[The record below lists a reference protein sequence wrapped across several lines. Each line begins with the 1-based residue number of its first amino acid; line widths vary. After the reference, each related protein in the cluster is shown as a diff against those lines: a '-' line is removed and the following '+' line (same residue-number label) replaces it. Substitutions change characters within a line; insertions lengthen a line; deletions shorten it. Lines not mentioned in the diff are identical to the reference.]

1 MDAFLETGG
10 PTDYVAAMG
19 AIILIA
25 MAFVFFFGIRISR

>member
-10 PTDYVAAMG
+10 PSDFVAAIG
-19 AIILIA
+19 AVILIA